1 MSGTVHGRTVSLE
14 VYYAQDRLMLS
25 TISRAERHRLRAFC
39 SASIHSVFPFIN
51 PTKCSIS
58 WSISPSTYEKFLFLG
73 MNFFWEN
80 IYLRCFRGLVDFV
93 GNICLILYYYYNLY
107 IHGNQI
113 FQLEINLVDWFSYY
127 IIFFVARKIKK
138 SNHIHIL

>member
-58 WSISPSTYEKFLFLG
+58 WSISPSSYEKFLFLG

-113 FQLEINLVDWFSYY
+113 FKNIGNQSCWL
-127 IIFFVARKIKK
+127 IF
-138 SNHIHIL
+138 ILYNFLCCKEN